1 MKFGVMNIP
10 TLIIFKG
17 GEPVQRFQG
26 VQSKNRLQEALD
38 EVRG

>member
-1 MKFGVMNIP
+1 MKYSVQSIP

-26 VQSKNRLQEALD
+26 VQPKTKLQEALD
-38 EVRG
+38 AAK